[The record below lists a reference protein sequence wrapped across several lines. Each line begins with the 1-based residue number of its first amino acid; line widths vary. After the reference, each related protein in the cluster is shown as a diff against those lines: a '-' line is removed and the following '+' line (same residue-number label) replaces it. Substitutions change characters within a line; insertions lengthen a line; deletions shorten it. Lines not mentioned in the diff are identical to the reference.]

1 MPEQIKIKII
11 DSHHHLWDLSKF
23 EYPWMPAEEG
33 ILRRNYLPSD
43 LEPYILDIGVGGTI
57 VVQADQTI
65 GESEFLLL
73 TASQTSWIYGVVAWV
88 DVRDHNVGNT
98 LDKLSATGP
107 LVGIRH
113 QVEDEVDDD
122 WLIRVETLE
131 GLKEVAKRGLV
142 FDVLVKPRQLKHIKV
157 LSEAVSDLRMVI
169 DHMAK
174 PAIAEGILQPWS
186 EDIATAASFENVY
199 CKVSGL
205 VTEADHTGWS
215 TKDLRP
221 FVNHARDVFGIDR
234 LMWGSDWPVC
244 LLAATYKGVFDAAV
258 NSIGYMDL
266 ADRQRFFEGT
276 AKEAYSLDKVC

>member
-1 MPEQIKIKII
+1 MVTPEQIKII

-33 ILRRNYLPSD
+33 LLRKNYLPSD
-43 LEPYILDIGVGGTI
+43 LEPHRLDTGVDGTI

-73 TASQTSWIYGVVAWV
+73 TASETSWICGVVAWV
-88 DVRDHNVGNT
+88 DIRDRNVGNT
-98 LDKLSATGP
+98 LDKLLSMGP

-113 QVEDEVDDD
+113 QVEDEDDGD
-122 WLIRVETLE
+122 WLIRRETLE
-131 GLKEVAKRGLV
+131 GLKEVAKRELV

-186 EDIATAASFENVY
+186 TDIANAASYENVY

-205 VTEADHTGWS
+205 VTEADHKSWG
-215 TKDLRP
+215 TKDLQP
-221 FVNHARDVFGIDR
+221 FVAHARDVFGINR

-244 LLAATYKGVFDAAV
+244 LLASTYKGVFDAAV

-266 ADRQRFFEGT
+266 IDRKRFFEGT

>member
-1 MPEQIKIKII
+1 MVTPEQIKII

-23 EYPWMPAEEG
+23 EYPWMPIEEG
-33 ILRRNYLPSD
+33 LLRKNYMPSD
-43 LEPYILDIGVGGTI
+43 LDPHRLDIGVDGTI

-73 TASQTSWIYGVVAWV
+73 TASETSWIYGVVAWV
-88 DVRDHNVGNT
+88 DVRDRNVGNT
-98 LDKLSATGP
+98 LDKLLSIGP

-113 QVEDEVDDD
+113 QVEDEDDGD
-122 WLIRVETLE
+122 WLIRRETLE
-131 GLKEVAKRGLV
+131 GLKEVAKRELV
-142 FDVLVKPRQLKHIKV
+142 FDVLIKPRQLKHIKV

-174 PAIAEGILQPWS
+174 PAIADGILQPWS
-186 EDIATAASFENVY
+186 TDIANAASYENVY

-205 VTEADHTGWS
+205 VTEANHKSWS
-215 TKDLRP
+215 TKDLQP
-221 FVNHARDVFGIDR
+221 FVAHVRDVFGIDR

-244 LLAATYKGVFDAAV
+244 LLASTYKGVFDAAV

-266 ADRQRFFEGT
+266 IDRKRFFEGT

>member
-1 MPEQIKIKII
+1 MVTPEQIKII

-33 ILRRNYLPSD
+33 LLRKNYMPSD
-43 LEPYILDIGVGGTI
+43 LDPHRLDIGVDGTI

-73 TASQTSWIYGVVAWV
+73 TASETSWICGVVAWV
-88 DVRDHNVGNT
+88 DVRDRNVGNT
-98 LDKLSATGP
+98 LDKLLSIGP

-113 QVEDEVDDD
+113 QVEDEDDGD
-122 WLIRVETLE
+122 WLIRRATLE
-131 GLKEVAKRGLV
+131 GLKEVAKRELV

-186 EDIATAASFENVY
+186 TDIANAASYENVY

-205 VTEADHTGWS
+205 VTEADHKSWG
-215 TKDLRP
+215 TKDLQP
-221 FVNHARDVFGIDR
+221 FVAHARDVFGINR

-244 LLAATYKGVFDAAV
+244 LLASTYKGVFDAAV

-266 ADRQRFFEGT
+266 IDRKRFFEGT
-276 AKEAYSLDKVC
+276 AKEAYSLGKVC